1 MYKHYKSLCFSFPM
15 SLQNLVSILPCF
27 FRILHSVSICLKVS
41 FKRKYLFLLFL
52 IMCKHACARTHTHAC
67 THTEKCMIA
76 DKHRGQ
82 EHLIFQSLN
91 YTWLEPSDMGAMN

>member
-1 MYKHYKSLCFSFPM
+1 
-15 SLQNLVSILPCF
+15 
-27 FRILHSVSICLKVS
+27 
-41 FKRKYLFLLFL
+41 
-52 IMCKHACARTHTHAC
+52 MCKHACARTHTHAC

-82 EHLIFQSLN
+82 EHLIFRSLN